1 MGEIFSKLGKRWNE
15 GSFSGEVTYELRD
28 KKCVRVICANHGR
41 KNILESWEG
50 GGARGTQ
57 LEPTEQ
63 AGGWH
68 QIKSSGLAAMRSCGA
83 LEVLLKIFYFS
94 LDEMETFE
102 GF

>member
-50 GGARGTQ
+50 
-57 LEPTEQ
+57 EEQ
-63 AGGWH
+63 EAH
-68 QIKSSGLAAMRSCGA
+68 S
-83 LEVLLKIFYFS
+83 
-94 LDEMETFE
+94 
-102 GF
+102 